1 MSELWYK
8 LPQVFKQIG
17 GKVHVGFLWAMCEQ
31 GRLQQ
36 EGARLS
42 PKRWQGL
49 GEDSSGT
56 EIEELE

>member
-1 MSELWYK
+1 M
-8 LPQVFKQIG
+8 
-17 GKVHVGFLWAMCEQ
+17 HVEFLWAMCEQ

-49 GEDSSGT
+49 GENSSGT
-56 EIEELE
+56 EIEGLE